1 MAEKIQL
8 PYKIAVPL
16 EGTLSILIL
25 LCLSTNPS
33 PVSAAGPSRV
43 PDLEQFINI
52 PESRRELINIRR
64 DIDTITS
71 VIEFLEICQ
80 TNNCS
85 DGEIA
90 ENISLVAR
98 KINQLP
104 QDLKKTVLTKIGL
117 NGNPTQLALQEA
129 LLKLR
134 LADLISLL
142 EYIAQKLQNYLPI
155 KSQPLKT
162 TILPPGSPSQFEY
175 AQRIYNPLN
184 DDEYIKNVIPEFEK
198 LLGIRDDRA
207 FKAAA
212 EKLAR
217 SDHPAVF
224 HLRSIPGAFDETGS
238 LVMSAERFRS
248 ELRNRV
254 TATTSW
260 YIKGLSTVKG
270 APTYSYLKEWYHKRI
285 INT

>member
-129 LLKLR
+129 LSALGLDGLMNLLKWIQEQL
-134 LADLISLL
+134 
-142 EYIAQKLQNYLPI
+142 QKQLQNYLPI

-184 DDEYIKNVIPEFEK
+184 DDKYIRDVIPKFEE

-217 SDHPAVF
+217 SNHPAVF

-238 LVMSAERFRS
+238 LLCLWQDLDM
-248 ELRNRV
+248 N
-254 TATTSW
+254 
-260 YIKGLSTVKG
+260 
-270 APTYSYLKEWYHKRI
+270 
-285 INT
+285 